1 MISLDKDSRTIS
13 YGRMRARINAELRK
27 NNLVALSLD
36 LSERIYDAEV
46 KQFEAH
52 KAEVLAR

>member
-1 MISLDKDSRTIS
+1 MVSLDKDARTIS

-36 LSERIYDAEV
+36 LSERIYDAKV
-46 KQFEAH
+46 ARFEAH